1 MKLLMCDYVC
11 GFMSVTQVC
20 VIACNDGVSLVVE
33 SAGEDLIRMAL
44 QRLQTCSRAH
54 TPHTSRLIHA
64 RRQNTAPLRIK
75 THLQRER
82 GRK

>member
-11 GFMSVTQVC
+11 GFMSVTQVR

-44 QRLQTCSRAH
+44 QRLQTRSRAH